1 MREKNSISS
10 INRVK
15 KLLDVE
21 VEKRNCAGEIS
32 LDKLDPIIVAHR
44 YRDESISL
52 VCALFSYGN
61 VKQIVKFLDS
71 LDFSLLLPKNSLH
84 VNCPLGTSED
94 EIKDALK
101 NHYYRFQT
109 SEDVIALFIALSR
122 LQKQTSLEQIF
133 LEGYAK
139 NRNLIEGINSLINAI
154 KKSYEY
160 SSKGYDFLISKVTL
174 KTKGAGALKRWM
186 MYLRWM
192 VRDDAIDMGL
202 WKSVDK
208 KDLIIPLDTHT
219 FKVSQKLGLLKRK
232 TYDLQAA
239 IELTCKLKTFDK
251 DDPMK
256 YDFALYRI
264 GQEKIL

>member
-1 MREKNSISS
+1 MVAD
-10 INRVK
+10 VK
-15 KLLDVE
+15 KRLDDE
-21 VEKRNCAGEIS
+21 VLKRNQLSEIT
-32 LDKLDPIIVAHR
+32 LEKLDPIMVAHR
-44 YRDESISL
+44 HNDETISL

-71 LDFSLLLPKNSLH
+71 LDFSLLES
-84 VNCPLGTSED
+84 SEK
-94 EIKDALK
+94 EIEETLK

-109 SEDVIALFIALSR
+109 SEDVIALFIALKR
-122 LQKQTSLEQIF
+122 LQTETTLETVF
-133 LEGYAK
+133 KSGYDK
-139 NRNLIEGINSLINAI
+139 ENSVIDGINELIKMMQQI
-154 KKSYEY
+154 YPY
-160 SSKGYDFLISKVTL
+160 SSRGYDFLISKVTT

-192 VRDDAIDMGL
+192 VRDDNIDMGL
-202 WKSVDK
+202 WSGVDT

-219 FKVSQKLGLLKRK
+219 FKVSQKLGLLTRK

-239 IELTCKLKTFDK
+239 IEITCKLKEFDIN
-251 DDPMK
+251 DPLK